1 MIKVAEVVGNGLCR
15 RLHRVHNRIV
25 EGKWEGCDIR
35 EYAVKINIRKAD
47 MLLPII

>member
-1 MIKVAEVVGNGLCR
+1 MIKVAEVVGNGLCP
-15 RLHRVHNRIV
+15 RLHWVHNRIV

-35 EYAVKINIRKAD
+35 EYAVKINIRRAD